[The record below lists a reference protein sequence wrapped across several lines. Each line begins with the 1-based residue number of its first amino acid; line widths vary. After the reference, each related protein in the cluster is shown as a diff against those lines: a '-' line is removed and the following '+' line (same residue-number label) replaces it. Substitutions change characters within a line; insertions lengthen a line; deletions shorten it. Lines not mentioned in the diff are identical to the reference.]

1 MNRIIDE
8 ACHYKF
14 CLILYMNDLKLNEIV
29 HRFQDVVKYKVY
41 LFRKYIL
48 YANLAYNM

>member
-14 CLILYMNDLKLNEIV
+14 CLILYMNDDQIV
-29 HRFQDVVKYKVY
+29 HRFQNVVKYKEY
-41 LFRKYIL
+41 LFRKYIQ

>member
-8 ACHYKF
+8 ACQYKL
-14 CLILYMNDLKLNEIV
+14 CLILYMNDDLKL
-29 HRFQDVVKYKVY
+29 DVVKFTVY
-41 LFRKYIL
+41 LFRKYIM